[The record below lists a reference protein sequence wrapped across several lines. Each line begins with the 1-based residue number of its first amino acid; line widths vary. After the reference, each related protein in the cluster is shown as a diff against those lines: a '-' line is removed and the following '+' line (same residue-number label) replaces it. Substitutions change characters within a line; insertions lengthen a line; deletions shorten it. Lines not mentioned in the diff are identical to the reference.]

1 MPLFTLASYWHT
13 VPIFYNFLQDTWH
26 VRFYVFMYSV
36 LSCLFRIFDKKKI
49 PKTKEILVKNRTC
62 KRKKMNAWFL
72 CSRHYFSIFLVWLL
86 TIFCIFHFYGFQYNY
101 TPHYRKRYNGFSL
114 LSPLTSPSICPS
126 PLTSPSICPSPLT
139 SPSYLTEVPSI
150 CLSPLTS
157 PSYLT
162 EDYASAKKDNSR
174 LNFNALILITS
185 LFNHLNKIRNR
196 Y

>member
-1 MPLFTLASYWHT
+1 MTLYQLQPLS
-13 VPIFYNFLQDTWH
+13 QDTWH
-26 VRFYVFMYSV
+26 VRFYVFMYRV

-126 PLTSPSICPSPLT
+126 PLGDGHIGDVHGDGHIDGDVSGDGHIDGDVSGDGHIDGTS
-139 SPSYLTEVPSI
+139 V
-150 CLSPLTS
+150 
-157 PSYLT
+157 
-162 EDYASAKKDNSR
+162 R
-174 LNFNALILITS
+174 
-185 LFNHLNKIRNR
+185 
-196 Y
+196 

>member
-126 PLTSPSICPSPLT
+126 PLTSPS
-139 SPSYLTEVPSI
+139 
-150 CLSPLTS
+150 
-157 PSYLT
+157 YLT